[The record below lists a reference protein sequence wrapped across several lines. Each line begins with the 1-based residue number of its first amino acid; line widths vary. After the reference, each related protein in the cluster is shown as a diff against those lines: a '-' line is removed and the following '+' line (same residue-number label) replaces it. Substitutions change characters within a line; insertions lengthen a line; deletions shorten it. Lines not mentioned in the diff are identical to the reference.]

1 MKIKKYGNKD
11 QDCQYF
17 HLRNRGNGKSFMP
30 MVRFIIMMDTND
42 RTKRTVA
49 TYERKHN
56 ISENEKII
64 YLFIHQI

>member
-42 RTKRTVA
+42 RTKRIVA
-49 TYERKHN
+49 TYEIGEK
-56 ISENEKII
+56 EKII
-64 YLFIHQI
+64 HLFIQI